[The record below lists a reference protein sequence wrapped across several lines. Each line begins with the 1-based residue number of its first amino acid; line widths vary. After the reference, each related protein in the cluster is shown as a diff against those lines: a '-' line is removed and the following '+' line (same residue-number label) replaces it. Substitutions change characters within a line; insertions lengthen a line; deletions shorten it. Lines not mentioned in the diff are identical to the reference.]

1 MEFQHF
7 VQLIAIGLQA
17 RIPMHMTGFPG
28 VGKTEFTKS
37 LEAGFA
43 QAGLKC
49 KVFILIGSIR
59 EPQDFGG
66 FPVSTPDGVRL
77 LPMAWARD
85 AQRLAEDGYMVVR
98 LSGRAHHGPADD
110 AGGDVALAD
119 GERLR

>member
-1 MEFQHF
+1 MEFRHF

-43 QAGLKC
+43 QAGTKC
-49 KVFILIGSIR
+49 KIFILIGPLG
-59 EPQDFGG
+59 EPKDFGG

-85 AQRLAEDGYMVVR
+85 AQRLAEDGYMVVVF
-98 LSGRAHHGPADD
+98 LDELTTVPPTTQPPM
-110 AGGDVALAD
+110 
-119 GERLR
+119 